1 MLPESIIFRPATLS
15 DAEAVSDVYL
25 ASRKHFLPYAPLAHT
40 VSEVRE
46 WIATNLIP
54 TTEVT
59 VAIQAGQIVGM
70 VSLSRYE
77 TTGWIEHLY
86 LLPQAVGQGIGTQL
100 LALAKTRL
108 GSPIRLYTF
117 QPNAKARRFYERH
130 GFQAIAFG
138 DGSGNEEGCPD
149 VLYEWHE

>member
-1 MLPESIIFRPATLS
+1 MLPERIIFRPATLS

-25 ASRKHFLPYAPLAHT
+25 ASRKRFLPYAPLAHT
-40 VSEVRE
+40 DSEVRE

-70 VSLSRYE
+70 LSLSRYE

-86 LLPQAVGQGIGTQL
+86 LLPQAVGQGIGMQL

-117 QPNAKARRFYERH
+117 QPNAVARRFYERH
-130 GFQAIAFG
+130 GFQAIAYG

-149 VLYEWHE
+149 VLYEWRV